1 MCPALALRMCHRL
14 NACGALAGTATLPKL
29 KGAVIEYCVHGHF
42 YRSEDD
48 EKGRYGAWWVPLRRL
63 VRQLGKEEMEE
74 RVAEFKAELARLESN
89 AIARARSRGE

>member
-1 MCPALALRMCHRL
+1 M
-14 NACGALAGTATLPKL
+14 

-74 RVAEFKAELARLESN
+74 RVAEFKAELVRLETN
-89 AIARARSRGE
+89 AIALALEENDSSDSEGQ